1 MPHLRL
7 VRRSKL
13 ETPQQQIR
21 AFLEEHRIP
30 ESREVRVSKFFAES
44 MLLELQGAL
53 NKWQAMLESI
63 QQAEEEIRRTLI
75 ERN

>member
-1 MPHLRL
+1 M
-7 VRRSKL
+7 
-13 ETPQQQIR
+13 ETPQQQVR
-21 AFLEEHRIP
+21 AFLKEHRIP

-53 NKWQAMLESI
+53 NQWQAMLESI
-63 QQAEEEIRRTLI
+63 QQAEEEMRRSLI